1 MIDKTRWLGLGPWHE
16 DNESEL
22 IDWTAQPQYKGL
34 VKGDYYHAELRYSG
48 RWGDPGHK
56 GELDVVFDDDDKIAF
71 AEFNETTMG
80 NYYVRHF
87 QNVSKRR
94 TEFQF
99 FQDFHDKRR
108 SVAYG
113 RVLAN
118 GFKYVEDQILEKQ
131 DLDADYDL
139 LTGASFSMK
148 NMIGLKDD
156 VSAQRKDSNH
166 KKQRYYGYTEDYG
179 YGITGWLQ
187 VVVEDGKIVRC
198 FYDEIFADHTKDIV
212 YDDLKQFYRQSKYF
226 STTYEDPF
234 PSGWDRHAWLVCFKD
249 QSDAINKK
257 VCETQDMFDIT
268 GLPCVEGPDMGVV
281 WDKPH
286 KDDVA
291 LVSNSD
297 ATARSVTRPRSP
309 SYYNHLYQGISKRR
323 SSYSFWQYTKPRMQK
338 AGSVLTMGMQY
349 VEQQMLEKQSLSGD
363 FDLVA
368 SASGSCPAARRRL
381 WLTGWSENR
390 SAAAASCS
398 SCTAIPR
405 TMAPASPAG

>member
-22 IDWTAQPQYKGL
+22 IDWTAQPQYNGL
-34 VKGDYYHAELRYSG
+34 VKGDHYHAELRYSG
-48 RWGDPGHK
+48 RWGDAGHK
-56 GELDVVFDDDDKIAF
+56 GELDVVFDDDGKIAF
-71 AEFNETTMG
+71 AEFNETTIDASMSPLPECQ
-80 NYYVRHF
+80 RAPL
-87 QNVSKRR
+87 S
-94 TEFQF
+94 EPQF

-179 YGITGWLQ
+179 YGITGWLRWWWRTARSS
-187 VVVEDGKIVRC
+187 GA
-198 FYDEIFADHTKDIV
+198 YDADLRRPRKDIAD
-212 YDDLKQFYRQSKYF
+212 DDLKQFYRQSKYF

-309 SYYNHLYQGISKRR
+309 VWNNYL
-323 SSYSFWQYTKPRMQK
+323 
-338 AGSVLTMGMQY
+338 
-349 VEQQMLEKQSLSGD
+349 
-363 FDLVA
+363 
-368 SASGSCPAARRRL
+368 RL
-381 WLTGWSENR
+381 AKIVHDEMVKDG
-390 SAAAASCS
+390 AVK
-398 SCTAIPR
+398 
-405 TMAPASPAG
+405 

>member
-1 MIDKTRWLGLGPWHE
+1 MTDKTRWLGLGPWHE

-56 GELDVVFDDDDKIAF
+56 GELDVVFDDDGKIAF

-187 VVVEDGKIVRC
+187 VVVVEDGKIVRC

-234 PSGWDRHAWLVCFKD
+234 PSGWDRHAFLVGFRTQMD
-249 QSDAINKK
+249 NLNLK
-257 VCETQDMFDIT
+257 VCATQNMLDLT
-268 GLPCVEGPDMGVV
+268 GLPHAAGRDMGMIWDNPNPDHAHLDMDPKNRPMYPAFINYLRMAKVV
-281 WDKPH
+281 LEEMR
-286 KDDVA
+286 KDGVF
-291 LVSNSD
+291 
-297 ATARSVTRPRSP
+297 
-309 SYYNHLYQGISKRR
+309 Q
-323 SSYSFWQYTKPRMQK
+323 
-338 AGSVLTMGMQY
+338 
-349 VEQQMLEKQSLSGD
+349 
-363 FDLVA
+363 
-368 SASGSCPAARRRL
+368 
-381 WLTGWSENR
+381 
-390 SAAAASCS
+390 
-398 SCTAIPR
+398 
-405 TMAPASPAG
+405 

>member
-1 MIDKTRWLGLGPWHE
+1 M
-16 DNESEL
+16 
-22 IDWTAQPQYKGL
+22 
-34 VKGDYYHAELRYSG
+34 
-48 RWGDPGHK
+48 
-56 GELDVVFDDDDKIAF
+56 VFDDDGKIAF
-71 AEFNETTMG
+71 AEFNETTMA

-156 VSAQRKDSNH
+156 VSAQRKDPNH

-187 VVVEDGKIVRC
+187 VVVEDGKIVKC

-309 SYYNHLYQGISKRR
+309 VWNNYL
-323 SSYSFWQYTKPRMQK
+323 
-338 AGSVLTMGMQY
+338 
-349 VEQQMLEKQSLSGD
+349 
-363 FDLVA
+363 
-368 SASGSCPAARRRL
+368 RL
-381 WLTGWSENR
+381 AKIVHDEMVKDGTVK
-390 SAAAASCS
+390 
-398 SCTAIPR
+398 
-405 TMAPASPAG
+405 

>member
-1 MIDKTRWLGLGPWHE
+1 MADKDIILEVRDLKKYFKSPTGTLHAVDGVNFSIRRGETLGLVG
-16 DNESEL
+16 ESGCGKST
-22 IDWTAQPQYKGL
+22 I
-34 VKGDYYHAELRYSG
+34 G
-48 RWGDPGHK
+48 R
-56 GELDVVFDDDDKIAF
+56 L
-71 AEFNETTMG
+71 
-80 NYYVRHF
+80 
-87 QNVSKRR
+87 
-94 TEFQF
+94 
-99 FQDFHDKRR
+99 
-108 SVAYG
+108 
-113 RVLAN
+113 
-118 GFKYVEDQILEKQ
+118 ILEKQ

-309 SYYNHLYQGISKRR
+309 VWNNYL
-323 SSYSFWQYTKPRMQK
+323 
-338 AGSVLTMGMQY
+338 
-349 VEQQMLEKQSLSGD
+349 
-363 FDLVA
+363 
-368 SASGSCPAARRRL
+368 RL
-381 WLTGWSENR
+381 AKIVHDEMVKDG
-390 SAAAASCS
+390 AVK
-398 SCTAIPR
+398 
-405 TMAPASPAG
+405 

>member
-1 MIDKTRWLGLGPWHE
+1 MTDKTRWLGLGPWHE

-56 GELDVVFDDDDKIAF
+56 GELDVVFDDDGKIAF

-148 NMIGLKDD
+148 NMIGLKND

-187 VVVEDGKIVRC
+187 VVVEDGKIVKATSNNTDYMNEILDIDEGARYIGE
-198 FYDEIFADHTKDIV
+198 FAFGVNPEINHPIGDILFDEKIAGSFHLTPGNSYDNASNGNHSAVHWDLIQIQTPEYGGGEIWF
-212 YDDLKQFYRQSKYF
+212 
-226 STTYEDPF
+226 
-234 PSGWDRHAWLVCFKD
+234 
-249 QSDAINKK
+249 
-257 VCETQDMFDIT
+257 
-268 GLPCVEGPDMGVV
+268 
-281 WDKPH
+281 
-286 KDDVA
+286 DDV
-291 LVSNSD
+291 LIRKDGLFVLDELKCLN
-297 ATARSVTRPRSP
+297 PE
-309 SYYNHLYQGISKRR
+309 NLLSKE
-323 SSYSFWQYTKPRMQK
+323 
-338 AGSVLTMGMQY
+338 G
-349 VEQQMLEKQSLSGD
+349 
-363 FDLVA
+363 
-368 SASGSCPAARRRL
+368 
-381 WLTGWSENR
+381 
-390 SAAAASCS
+390 
-398 SCTAIPR
+398 
-405 TMAPASPAG
+405 

>member
-1 MIDKTRWLGLGPWHE
+1 MTDKTRWLGLGPWHE

-56 GELDVVFDDDDKIAF
+56 GELDVVFDDDGKIAF

-234 PSGWDRHAWLVCFKD
+234 PSGCDRHAWLVCFKD

-309 SYYNHLYQGISKRR
+309 VWNNYL
-323 SSYSFWQYTKPRMQK
+323 
-338 AGSVLTMGMQY
+338 
-349 VEQQMLEKQSLSGD
+349 
-363 FDLVA
+363 
-368 SASGSCPAARRRL
+368 RL
-381 WLTGWSENR
+381 AKIVHDEMVKDG
-390 SAAAASCS
+390 AVK
-398 SCTAIPR
+398 
-405 TMAPASPAG
+405 

>member
-1 MIDKTRWLGLGPWHE
+1 MTDKTRWLGLGPWHE

-56 GELDVVFDDDDKIAF
+56 GELDVVFDDDGKIAF

-148 NMIGLKDD
+148 NMIGLKND

-187 VVVEDGKIVRC
+187 VVVEDGKIVKATSNNTDYMNEILDIDEGARYIGE
-198 FYDEIFADHTKDIV
+198 FAFGVNPEINHPIGDILFDEKIAGSFHLTPGNSYDNASNGNHSAVHWDLIQIQTPEFGGGEIWF
-212 YDDLKQFYRQSKYF
+212 
-226 STTYEDPF
+226 
-234 PSGWDRHAWLVCFKD
+234 
-249 QSDAINKK
+249 
-257 VCETQDMFDIT
+257 
-268 GLPCVEGPDMGVV
+268 
-281 WDKPH
+281 
-286 KDDVA
+286 DDV
-291 LVSNSD
+291 LIRKD
-297 ATARSVTRPRSP
+297 G
-309 SYYNHLYQGISKRR
+309 L
-323 SSYSFWQYTKPRMQK
+323 F
-338 AGSVLTMGMQY
+338 VL
-349 VEQQMLEKQSLSGD
+349 EELKCLN
-363 FDLVA
+363 
-368 SASGSCPAARRRL
+368 P
-381 WLTGWSENR
+381 ENLL
-390 SAAAASCS
+390 
-398 SCTAIPR
+398 
-405 TMAPASPAG
+405 

>member
-1 MIDKTRWLGLGPWHE
+1 MTDKTRWLGLGPWHE

-56 GELDVVFDDDDKIAF
+56 GELDVVFDDDGKIAF

-148 NMIGLKDD
+148 NMIGLKND

-226 STTYEDPF
+226 STT
-234 PSGWDRHAWLVCFKD
+234 L
-249 QSDAINKK
+249 
-257 VCETQDMFDIT
+257 
-268 GLPCVEGPDMGVV
+268 
-281 WDKPH
+281 
-286 KDDVA
+286 
-291 LVSNSD
+291 
-297 ATARSVTRPRSP
+297 
-309 SYYNHLYQGISKRR
+309 
-323 SSYSFWQYTKPRMQK
+323 
-338 AGSVLTMGMQY
+338 
-349 VEQQMLEKQSLSGD
+349 SL
-363 FDLVA
+363 
-368 SASGSCPAARRRL
+368 
-381 WLTGWSENR
+381 
-390 SAAAASCS
+390 
-398 SCTAIPR
+398 IHI
-405 TMAPASPAG
+405 

>member
-1 MIDKTRWLGLGPWHE
+1 MAGLGPWHE

-48 RWGDPGHK
+48 AGATPATRASWTWCLTTTARSPSPSSTR
-56 GELDVVFDDDDKIAF
+56 LPWA
-71 AEFNETTMG
+71 TTMSATS
-80 NYYVRHF
+80 RM
-87 QNVSKRR
+87 SASAA

-148 NMIGLKDD
+148 NMIGLKND

-187 VVVEDGKIVRC
+187 VVVEDGKIRPG
-198 FYDEIFADHTKDIV
+198 A
-212 YDDLKQFYRQSKYF
+212 
-226 STTYEDPF
+226 ST
-234 PSGWDRHAWLVCFKD
+234 
-249 QSDAINKK
+249 
-257 VCETQDMFDIT
+257 M
-268 GLPCVEGPDMGVV
+268 
-281 WDKPH
+281 
-286 KDDVA
+286 
-291 LVSNSD
+291 
-297 ATARSVTRPRSP
+297 
-309 SYYNHLYQGISKRR
+309 R
-323 SSYSFWQYTKPRMQK
+323 SSPTTPKILFT
-338 AGSVLTMGMQY
+338 T
-349 VEQQMLEKQSLSGD
+349 
-363 FDLVA
+363 
-368 SASGSCPAARRRL
+368 
-381 WLTGWSENR
+381 T
-390 SAAAASCS
+390 
-398 SCTAIPR
+398 
-405 TMAPASPAG
+405 

>member
-22 IDWTAQPQYKGL
+22 IDWTVQPQYKGM
-34 VKGDYYHAELRYSG
+34 VKGDYYHAELYYSG
-48 RWGDPGHK
+48 RWGAKGHK
-56 GELDVVFDDDDKIAF
+56 GELEVVKDDAGKIAY
-71 AEFNETTMG
+71 AEFNETTMD

-87 QNVSKRR
+87 QGLNKRY

-108 SVAYG
+108 SVNYG

-148 NMIGLKDD
+148 NMIGLKD
-156 VSAQRKDSNH
+156 VISAQMKDPNH
-166 KKQRYYGYTEDYG
+166 KKQRYYGYNENFG
-179 YGITGWLQ
+179 YGLTGWLE
-187 VVVEDGKIVRC
+187 VVVEDGKIVKC
-198 FYDEIFADHTKDIV
+198 
-212 YDDLKQFYRQSKYF
+212 FYRQSKYY
-226 STTYEDPF
+226 SSTYEDPF

-249 QSDAINKK
+249 LSDQLNAK
-257 VCETQDMFDIT
+257 VCQTQDMFDIS

-291 LVSNSD
+291 LISNSD

-309 SYYNHLYQGISKRR
+309 VWNNYLRLAKVVHDEMVKDGILK
-323 SSYSFWQYTKPRMQK
+323 
-338 AGSVLTMGMQY
+338 
-349 VEQQMLEKQSLSGD
+349 
-363 FDLVA
+363 
-368 SASGSCPAARRRL
+368 
-381 WLTGWSENR
+381 
-390 SAAAASCS
+390 
-398 SCTAIPR
+398 
-405 TMAPASPAG
+405 

>member
-1 MIDKTRWLGLGPWHE
+1 
-16 DNESEL
+16 
-22 IDWTAQPQYKGL
+22 
-34 VKGDYYHAELRYSG
+34 
-48 RWGDPGHK
+48 
-56 GELDVVFDDDDKIAF
+56 
-71 AEFNETTMG
+71 MG

-148 NMIGLKDD
+148 NMIGLKND

-234 PSGWDRHAWLVCFKD
+234 PSGWDRHAFLVGFRTQMD
-249 QSDAINKK
+249 NLNLK
-257 VCETQDMFDIT
+257 VCATQNMLDLT
-268 GLPCVEGPDMGVV
+268 GLPHAAGRDMGMIWDNPNPDHAHLDMDPKNRPMYPAFINYLRMAKVV
-281 WDKPH
+281 LEEMR
-286 KDDVA
+286 KDGVF
-291 LVSNSD
+291 
-297 ATARSVTRPRSP
+297 
-309 SYYNHLYQGISKRR
+309 Q
-323 SSYSFWQYTKPRMQK
+323 
-338 AGSVLTMGMQY
+338 
-349 VEQQMLEKQSLSGD
+349 
-363 FDLVA
+363 
-368 SASGSCPAARRRL
+368 
-381 WLTGWSENR
+381 
-390 SAAAASCS
+390 
-398 SCTAIPR
+398 
-405 TMAPASPAG
+405 

>member
-1 MIDKTRWLGLGPWHE
+1 MNTLCFFSKTAYKKPCFQGLASGQGKFRPIGRGKRQRKRRDRSRFRPALFLPEHPAACAEADHIGQLHRPAPLLHQLCQQADVLFLGIPH
-16 DNESEL
+16 
-22 IDWTAQPQYKGL
+22 
-34 VKGDYYHAELRYSG
+34 R
-48 RWGDPGHK
+48 
-56 GELDVVFDDDDKIAF
+56 
-71 AEFNETTMG
+71 G
-80 NYYVRHF
+80 NKAVERHF

-148 NMIGLKDD
+148 NMIGLKND

-234 PSGWDRHAWLVCFKD
+234 PSGWDRHAFLVGFRTQMD
-249 QSDAINKK
+249 NLNLK
-257 VCETQDMFDIT
+257 VCATQNMLDLT
-268 GLPCVEGPDMGVV
+268 GLPHAAGRDMGMIWDNPNPDHAHLDMDPKNRPMYPAFINYLRMAKVV
-281 WDKPH
+281 LEEMR
-286 KDDVA
+286 KDGVF
-291 LVSNSD
+291 
-297 ATARSVTRPRSP
+297 
-309 SYYNHLYQGISKRR
+309 Q
-323 SSYSFWQYTKPRMQK
+323 
-338 AGSVLTMGMQY
+338 
-349 VEQQMLEKQSLSGD
+349 
-363 FDLVA
+363 
-368 SASGSCPAARRRL
+368 
-381 WLTGWSENR
+381 
-390 SAAAASCS
+390 
-398 SCTAIPR
+398 
-405 TMAPASPAG
+405 

>member
-56 GELDVVFDDDDKIAF
+56 GELDVVFDD
-71 AEFNETTMG
+71 
-80 NYYVRHF
+80 
-87 QNVSKRR
+87 
-94 TEFQF
+94 
-99 FQDFHDKRR
+99 
-108 SVAYG
+108 
-113 RVLAN
+113 
-118 GFKYVEDQILEKQ
+118 
-131 DLDADYDL
+131 
-139 LTGASFSMK
+139 
-148 NMIGLKDD
+148 
-156 VSAQRKDSNH
+156 
-166 KKQRYYGYTEDYG
+166 
-179 YGITGWLQ
+179 
-187 VVVEDGKIVRC
+187 DGKIVRC

-309 SYYNHLYQGISKRR
+309 VWNNYL
-323 SSYSFWQYTKPRMQK
+323 
-338 AGSVLTMGMQY
+338 
-349 VEQQMLEKQSLSGD
+349 
-363 FDLVA
+363 
-368 SASGSCPAARRRL
+368 RL
-381 WLTGWSENR
+381 AKIVHDEMVKDG
-390 SAAAASCS
+390 AVK
-398 SCTAIPR
+398 
-405 TMAPASPAG
+405 

>member
-1 MIDKTRWLGLGPWHE
+1 MKKNKNYVDLKDQPVPEGQHLLEVDDLKMYFHTEDGVVRAVDGVSYTLDRGETLGVVGESGSGKSVTAMTIMGLISMPPGKIEGGDVRYRGRSILEMTEEEMQHIRGNDIAMI
-16 DNESEL
+16 
-22 IDWTAQPQYKGL
+22 
-34 VKGDYYHAELRYSG
+34 
-48 RWGDPGHK
+48 
-56 GELDVVFDDDDKIAF
+56 
-71 AEFNETTMG
+71 
-80 NYYVRHF
+80 
-87 QNVSKRR
+87 
-94 TEFQF
+94 
-99 FQDFHDKRR
+99 FQDPMT
-108 SVAYG
+108 SLNP
-113 RVLAN
+113 VLT
-118 GFKYVEDQILEKQ
+118 VEDQILEKQ

-148 NMIGLKDD
+148 NMIGLKND

-309 SYYNHLYQGISKRR
+309 VWNNYL
-323 SSYSFWQYTKPRMQK
+323 
-338 AGSVLTMGMQY
+338 
-349 VEQQMLEKQSLSGD
+349 
-363 FDLVA
+363 
-368 SASGSCPAARRRL
+368 RL
-381 WLTGWSENR
+381 AKIVHDEMVKDG
-390 SAAAASCS
+390 AVK
-398 SCTAIPR
+398 
-405 TMAPASPAG
+405 